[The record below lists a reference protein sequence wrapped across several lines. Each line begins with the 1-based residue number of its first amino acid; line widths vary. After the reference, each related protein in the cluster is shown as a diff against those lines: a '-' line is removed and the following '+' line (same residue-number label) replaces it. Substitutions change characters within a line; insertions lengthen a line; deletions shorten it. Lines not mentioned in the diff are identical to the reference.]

1 MILRL
6 LNIQGIA
13 GIAVGL
19 ALATLLLV
27 QKIETRHWKKESAG
41 FEQLYRQEQAALAA
55 TAGNYRAAA
64 DQALAADKANAERAA
79 AESHAISER
88 TEHEFE
94 VRLAAAR
101 AQSGRLRA
109 QSSTSAD
116 PGAGRSSPVPSLPAG
131 TRVPVEAAGEDRLSH
146 PDALI
151 ATEQAIQ
158 LDELIKWIRAQAK
171 VDNDPKAVAIQ
182 QGD

>member
-1 MILRL
+1 VILRL

-19 ALATLLLV
+19 ALAALLLI
-27 QKIETRHWKKESAG
+27 QKIETRHWKKQSTG
-41 FEQLYRQEQAALAA
+41 FEQLYQQEQAALAA

-64 DQALAADKANAERAA
+64 DQARAADKANAERAA
-79 AESHAISER
+79 AESQAITEG

-101 AQSGRLRA
+101 AQSGRLRV
-109 QSSTSAD
+109 QSAAAAD
-116 PGAGRSSPVPSLPAG
+116 PGAGRSPPVPGLPAA
-131 TRVPVEAAGEDRLSH
+131 TRVPVEAAGEGRLPH

-158 LDELIKWIRAQAK
+158 LDELIKWIRTQAK
-171 VDNDPKAVAIQ
+171 VDNGPKAVAIP
-182 QGD
+182 QGN